1 MCVTNNIYNSL
12 FESMRI
18 YGQLFSNSV
27 IRISRLFAPPC
38 CTKFFTTGSDLNPL
52 TLI

>member
-12 FESMRI
+12 FETMHI
-18 YGQLFSNSV
+18 YGQLFPNGE
-27 IRISRLFAPPC
+27 IRISRLFAPPYC
-38 CTKFFTTGSDLNPL
+38 AKRCT